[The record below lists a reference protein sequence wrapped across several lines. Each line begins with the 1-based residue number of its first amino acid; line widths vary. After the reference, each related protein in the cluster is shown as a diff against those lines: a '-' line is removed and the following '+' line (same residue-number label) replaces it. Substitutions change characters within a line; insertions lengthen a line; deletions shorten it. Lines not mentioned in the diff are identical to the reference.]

1 MEKALILGKMSHRV
15 PVDVLETIKKISGVA
30 EACFIFGPYDF
41 YVTVETDTKSRVGD
55 IVWQIRSIE
64 GVLDTI
70 TCYVVSFSDIR
81 PSASGP
87 LVE

>member
-1 MEKALILGKMSHRV
+1 MEKALILGKMTHRV
-15 PVDVLETIKKISGVA
+15 PVDVLELIKKIEGVA
-30 EACFIFGPYDF
+30 NACFIFGPYDF
-41 YVTVETDTKSRVGD
+41 YVTVETGSKTRVGE
-55 IVWQIRSIE
+55 IVWRIRSIE

>member
-15 PVDVLETIKKISGVA
+15 PVDVLETIKKINGVA
-30 EACFIFGPYDF
+30 ETCFIFGPYDF
-41 YVTVETDTKSRVGD
+41 YVIVETETKSRVGD